1 MGIIELENRY
11 YPNQLKEI
19 KKAPK
24 RLYIE
29 GNKKLL
35 ESNIISIVGSRI
47 CSEEGEKITEK
58 FVKELVKKNIVIAS
72 GLAIGIDTIAH
83 KATLKNGGKTI
94 AVLPSGL
101 NKIFPPEN
109 FKLYQEILQKD
120 GLIISEYYPNEEANA
135 KRFLE
140 RNRIV
145 SGISLGILI
154 VEAKYRSGT
163 SVTARLAKE
172 QGKEVFAIP
181 HNLENKNGIGTNNL
195 IKKGIAK
202 LVTSSEDILK
212 AIEVIESEKKSE
224 KKSENKNSWKI
235 KLKLYK
241 NNISEKKIYI
251 KINKKVQKLKELES
265 KNYKEIYEL
274 IYNKI
279 NTADEI
285 CKYTNKEIKEIN
297 EKLLM
302 MEIEGFIKK
311 TSGGYKCI

>member
-1 MGIIELENRY
+1 MEIIELENRY

-35 ESNIISIVGSRI
+35 KSNIISIVGSRI
-47 CSEEGEKITEK
+47 CSEEGEKITGK

-120 GLIISEYYPNEEANA
+120 GLIISEYHPNEEANS
-135 KRFLE
+135 KKFLE

-212 AIEVIESEKKSE
+212 TIEVIESEKKSE
-224 KKSENKNSWKI
+224 SKDSWKI

-251 KINKKVQKLKELES
+251 KINKKIQKLKELER

>member
-1 MGIIELENRY
+1 MEIIELENRY

-35 ESNIISIVGSRI
+35 KSNIISIVGSRI
-47 CSEEGEKITEK
+47 CSEEGEKITGK

-120 GLIISEYYPNEEANA
+120 GLIISEYHPNEEANS
-135 KRFLE
+135 KKFLE

-212 AIEVIESEKKSE
+212 TIEVIESEKKSE
-224 KKSENKNSWKI
+224 SKNSWKI

-251 KINKKVQKLKELES
+251 KINKKIQKLKELES

-311 TSGGYKCI
+311 TAGGYKCI

>member
-1 MGIIELENRY
+1 M
-11 YPNQLKEI
+11 
-19 KKAPK
+19 
-24 RLYIE
+24 
-29 GNKKLL
+29 
-35 ESNIISIVGSRI
+35 
-47 CSEEGEKITEK
+47 
-58 FVKELVKKNIVIAS
+58 
-72 GLAIGIDTIAH
+72 
-83 KATLKNGGKTI
+83 
-94 AVLPSGL
+94 
-101 NKIFPPEN
+101 
-109 FKLYQEILQKD
+109 
-120 GLIISEYYPNEEANA
+120 
-135 KRFLE
+135 
-140 RNRIV
+140 

-212 AIEVIESEKKSE
+212 TIEVIESEKKSE
-224 KKSENKNSWKI
+224 SKNSWKI

-251 KINKKVQKLKELES
+251 KINKKVQKLKELER

>member
-1 MGIIELENRY
+1 MEIIELENRY

-35 ESNIISIVGSRI
+35 KSNIISIVGSRI
-47 CSEEGEKITEK
+47 CSEEGEKITGK

-120 GLIISEYYPNEEANA
+120 GLIISEYHPNEEANS
-135 KRFLE
+135 KKFLE

-212 AIEVIESEKKSE
+212 TIEVIESEKKSE
-224 KKSENKNSWKI
+224 SKNSWKI

-251 KINKKVQKLKELES
+251 KINKKIQKLKELES

>member
-1 MGIIELENRY
+1 MEIIELENRY

-35 ESNIISIVGSRI
+35 KSNIISIVGSRI

-195 IKKGIAK
+195 IIVHG
-202 LVTSSEDILK
+202 SSELINAML
-212 AIEVIESEKKSE
+212 ESLNENFYQPEKDQHGKT
-224 KKSENKNSWKI
+224 KM
-235 KLKLYK
+235 
-241 NNISEKKIYI
+241 KKITQDRPFKLI
-251 KINKKVQKLKELES
+251 KGG
-265 KNYKEIYEL
+265 KNE
-274 IYNKI
+274 
-279 NTADEI
+279 
-285 CKYTNKEIKEIN
+285 
-297 EKLLM
+297 
-302 MEIEGFIKK
+302 
-311 TSGGYKCI
+311 

>member
-1 MGIIELENRY
+1 MEIIELENRY

-35 ESNIISIVGSRI
+35 KSNIISIVGSRI
-47 CSEEGEKITEK
+47 CSEEGEKITGK

-120 GLIISEYYPNEEANA
+120 GLIISEYHPNEEANS
-135 KRFLE
+135 KKFLE

-212 AIEVIESEKKSE
+212 TIEVIESEKKSE
-224 KKSENKNSWKI
+224 SKHSWKI

-251 KINKKVQKLKELES
+251 KINKKIQKLKELES

>member
-1 MGIIELENRY
+1 MEIVELENRY

-19 KKAPK
+19 KNAPK

-101 NKIFPPEN
+101 NEIFPPEN

-120 GLIISEYYPNEEANA
+120 GLIISEYHPNEEANS
-135 KRFLE
+135 KKFLE

-181 HNLENKNGIGTNNL
+181 HNLEDKNGIGTNNL

-212 AIEVIESEKKSE
+212 TIEIIESEKKSE
-224 KKSENKNSWKI
+224 NKYSLKI

-241 NNISEKKIYI
+241 NNIAEKKVFIT
-251 KINKKVQKLKELES
+251 INKKARKLKELES

-285 CKYTNKEIKEIN
+285 CKYTNKKIKEIN